1 MYNSVQYYLGYLPHQ
16 LSCVPCNTASRLIE
30 QPECEPVVTRE
41 SEHILTKSIRLS
53 INGDSFE
60 VGLSRDDEVYLPW
73 SWIEPYFDVYGHL
86 DKNNDIFYFTNANR

>member
-1 MYNSVQYYLGYLPHQ
+1 MQAYLGILPYKSNQ
-16 LSCVPCNTASRLIE
+16 CNTVVPAEGLIDDA
-30 QPECEPVVTRE
+30 PEE
-41 SEHILTKSIRLS
+41 SILTKSIRLS

-60 VGLSRDDEVYLPW
+60 VGLARDDEVYLPW

>member
-1 MYNSVQYYLGYLPHQ
+1 MQAYLGILPPKSNQ
-16 LSCVPCNTASRLIE
+16 CNTVVPAEGLIDDA
-30 QPECEPVVTRE
+30 RE
-41 SEHILTKSIRLS
+41 ESILTKSIRLS

-60 VGLSRDDEVYLPW
+60 VGLARDDEVYLPW